1 MGFLIISLK
10 KLNLLKLLILHDLNL
25 KKEDTN
31 NKQIDIRLGKRL
43 NIISEQEIELEQK
56 SLEFESN
63 NLHLSEINLIKK
75 SEKYS

>member
-10 KLNLLKLLILHDLNL
+10 KLNLLKLLILHYLNL

>member
-1 MGFLIISLK
+1 M
-10 KLNLLKLLILHDLNL
+10 LILHDLNL